1 MFAQPSAAALN
12 HLLTQNIWALGRL
25 ARFAG
30 KTARF
35 DIAPFSFA
43 YTILDDGSLRS
54 ADAATSADAL
64 CVIAPSLLPRL
75 ALSGASAHNSLSA
88 EADAKLSDE
97 NAHTEIRSEGDAEL
111 LKEIFFLSRN
121 LRWDA
126 AEDLSHATGDIAAE
140 RIVQTVRNKQ
150 QQLRNAALNLAHAA
164 TEYWTE
170 EQPLLAKPQYVS
182 AFMQQVDTL
191 RDDVARLEQR
201 IKILSP
207 NPSPARVRG
216 E

>member
-12 HLLTQNIWALGRL
+12 HLLTQNSWALPRL

-43 YTILDDGSLRS
+43 CTILQDGMLRA
-54 ADAATSADAL
+54 ADADSSADAL

-75 ALSGASAHNSLSA
+75 ALH
-88 EADAKLSDE
+88 DE
-97 NAHTEIRSEGDAEL
+97 NAHTEIHSEGDAEL

-121 LRWDA
+121 LNWDA
-126 AEDLSHATGDIAAE
+126 AEDLSHVTGDIAAE
-140 RIVQTVRNKQ
+140 RIVQTMQSAQ
-150 QQLRNAALNLAHAA
+150 QQLRDAAVNFSRAA
-164 TEYWTE
+164 AEYLTE
-170 EQPLLAKPQYVS
+170 ERPLLAKPLQVS
-182 AFMQQVDTL
+182 AFMQQVDVL

-201 IKILSP
+201 IGRLLADK
-207 NPSPARVRG
+207 
-216 E
+216 